1 MMEITMPTEV
11 IAFLLTY
18 AIGSFLLTA
27 LFVRL
32 EERSALAVIMRRNF
46 YCFPFMPPMLI
57 GWALMH
63 GLNLLMRWG
72 DFFLRYCFE
81 ILSGKKAYRRQRIDQ
96 YYRD

>member
-32 EERSALAVIMRRNF
+32 EERSALAVMVRRHF
-46 YCFPFMPPMLI
+46 YCFPFMPPILL
-57 GWALMH
+57 GWGLVH
-63 GLNLLMRWG
+63 GMSRAVRAV
-72 DFFLRYCFE
+72 DAFLRYCFE
-81 ILSGKKAYRRQRIDQ
+81 ILSGRKTYRRQKIDQ
-96 YYRD
+96 YYND